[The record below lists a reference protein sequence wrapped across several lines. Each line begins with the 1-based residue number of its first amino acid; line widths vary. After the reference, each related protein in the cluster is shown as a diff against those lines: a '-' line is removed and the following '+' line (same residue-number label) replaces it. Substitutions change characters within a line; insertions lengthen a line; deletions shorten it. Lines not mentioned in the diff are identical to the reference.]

1 MLIPLSNPDI
11 TEKEKSTVM
20 QVLDSTYLALGP
32 YLKKFED
39 SFSSYTGLKYAL
51 GVNSGTSALH
61 IILRSMGFAK
71 GHGMLTT
78 PFTFVASANVAIYE
92 HGDPVFI
99 DIDPY
104 NYNISI
110 DKLNRFFEG
119 TYRPSKNHIKTD
131 FLMAVDVFSLP
142 LDWDKIRIPSEIKV
156 IEDSCE
162 ALGAEYKNKKAGTFG
177 LAGAFAFYPNKQI
190 TTGEGG
196 IIVTDDEGI
205 YKAVKSMSNQ
215 GRGESGAWLEH
226 VRLGYNYRMDEM
238 SAALGYCQMTRLDE
252 ILDKRKSAA
261 DRYRKLF
268 EGNSFFVCPTVPDY
282 VTRES
287 WFVYVVRINIAWISK
302 LLGLPNWISTY
313 QMPDIIE
320 HKNREEW
327 YTYLKKART
336 ILDSLLEKLL
346 KKGVQARNYFSPVHL
361 QKFYKDLYGYEEGDF
376 PYTELTSCL
385 TVAIPFFSNITLEQ
399 QEYVVKSIT
408 ESALELQNEVHG

>member
-11 TEKEKSTVM
+11 TEKEKSAVL

-32 YLKKFED
+32 FLKKFED

-51 GVNSGTSALH
+51 AVNSGTSALH
-61 IILRSMGFAK
+61 IILRSMGFEK

-92 HGDPVFI
+92 QGDPVFI

-110 DKLNRFFEG
+110 DKLNNFFEG
-119 TYRPSKNHIKTD
+119 KYRPPKSHIKTD

-142 LDWDKIRIPSEIKV
+142 LDWDKIRIPGEIKV

-162 ALGAEYKNKKAGTFG
+162 ALGAEYKNKKIGTFG

-196 IIVTDDEGI
+196 MIVTDDEGI

-238 SAALGYCQMTRLDE
+238 SAALGYSQMTRLDE
-252 ILDKRKSAA
+252 ILAKRKSAA

-268 EGNSFFVCPTVPDY
+268 EGNRFFICPSVPDY

-287 WFVYVVRINIAWISK
+287 WFVYVVRINIAWISN
-302 LLGLPNWISTY
+302 LLGFPNWISTY

-327 YTYLKKART
+327 HTYLKKAHT
-336 ILDSLLEKLL
+336 VLDSLLEKLL

-385 TVAIPFFSNITLEQ
+385 TVAIPFFSNITAEQ

-408 ESALELQNEVHG
+408 ESALEIENEIHG

>member
-1 MLIPLSNPDI
+1 
-11 TEKEKSTVM
+11 
-20 QVLDSTYLALGP
+20 
-32 YLKKFED
+32 
-39 SFSSYTGLKYAL
+39 
-51 GVNSGTSALH
+51 
-61 IILRSMGFAK
+61 
-71 GHGMLTT
+71 
-78 PFTFVASANVAIYE
+78 
-92 HGDPVFI
+92 
-99 DIDPY
+99 
-104 NYNISI
+104 
-110 DKLNRFFEG
+110 
-119 TYRPSKNHIKTD
+119 
-131 FLMAVDVFSLP
+131 
-142 LDWDKIRIPSEIKV
+142 
-156 IEDSCE
+156 
-162 ALGAEYKNKKAGTFG
+162 
-177 LAGAFAFYPNKQI
+177 
-190 TTGEGG
+190 
-196 IIVTDDEGI
+196 
-205 YKAVKSMSNQ
+205 
-215 GRGESGAWLEH
+215 
-226 VRLGYNYRMDEM
+226 
-238 SAALGYCQMTRLDE
+238 CQMTRLDE

-336 ILDSLLEKLL
+336 ILDSLLEKLS

-385 TVAIPFFSNITLEQ
+385 TVAIPFFSNITAEQ

-408 ESALELQNEVHG
+408 ESALEIENEIHG